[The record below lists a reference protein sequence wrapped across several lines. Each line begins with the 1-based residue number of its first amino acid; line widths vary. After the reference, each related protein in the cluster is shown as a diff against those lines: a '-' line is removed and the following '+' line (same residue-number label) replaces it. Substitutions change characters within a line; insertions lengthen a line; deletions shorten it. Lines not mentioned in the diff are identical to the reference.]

1 MAVFARR
8 QRRNIAERII
18 AASWPRSG
26 WRRAARYYVLRLKR
40 LPGTPSSIACGLA
53 CGIAMAPSPF
63 IGLHLVF
70 AGALA
75 WLLRGN
81 VLAAVLGTLVLG
93 NPWVVPL
100 LLAGDFEIGHLFFG
114 ASMSAEMPTT
124 FSLHNII
131 ADPVSMLIQIGRAHV

>member
-1 MAVFARR
+1 
-8 QRRNIAERII
+8 
-18 AASWPRSG
+18 
-26 WRRAARYYVLRLKR
+26 
-40 LPGTPSSIACGLA
+40 
-53 CGIAMAPSPF
+53 MAPSPF
-63 IGLHLVF
+63 IGLHLVL

-75 WLLRGN
+75 WLLGGN

-114 ASMSAEMPTT
+114 SSMNATMPTT

-131 ADPVSMLIQIGRAHV
+131 ADPVSMLIPLMVGAAIIGGTLWPATYFPARALIARHRAHSLARRRARSMLPKAAE